1 MQAAACYTRFS
12 EHDEGLSDVTLDSLL
27 LDSDDV
33 EADGLGERSAL
44 ADSDDITNS
53 GTGEGRRQ
61 MSGHVVMSLLESV
74 VLLDVMEVISSQDNS
89 LVHFVGQ
96 DDTLEDSSSDADI
109 GGEWALFVNVR
120 SLNGG
125 LRGLESKTDF
135 LIESGSGGG
144 LLGDDFLG
152 VHEDSKLLLESSF
165 GLNVSHVLLC
175 SRQD

>member
-74 VLLDVMEVISSQDNS
+74 VLLDVVKVISAEDHSS
-89 LVHFVGQ
+89 GHLVGEN
-96 DDTLEDSSSDADI
+96 DTPKEQI
-109 GGEWALFVNVR
+109 GL
-120 SLNGG
+120 
-125 LRGLESKTDF
+125 D
-135 LIESGSGGG
+135 
-144 LLGDDFLG
+144 
-152 VHEDSKLLLESSF
+152 
-165 GLNVSHVLLC
+165 
-175 SRQD
+175 

>member
-74 VLLDVMEVISSQDNS
+74 VLLDVVKVISAEDHSS
-89 LVHFVGQ
+89 GHLVGEN
-96 DDTLEDSSSDADI
+96 DTLEDSTSDGHV
-109 GGEWALFVNVR
+109 GGEGALLVDVLA
-120 SLNGG
+120 SLGFSGG
-125 LRGLESKTDF
+125 LETETDLLEVAGVF
-135 LIESGSGGG
+135 G
-144 LLGDDFLG
+144 LLSTGDLLG
-152 VHEDSKLLLESSF
+152 VEENTELLLESSF
-165 GLNVSHVLLC
+165 SLNISHV
-175 SRQD
+175 